1 MEETAYDSAVALV
14 GMAGRF
20 PGADDVGALW
30 RNLRAGVSGLRP
42 VTDEELDRAGVDPA
56 LRADPAYVRV
66 GGPVEGI
73 DRFDAAAFG
82 FSAREAETMEPQ
94 HRLFLE
100 CSWEA
105 LERAGYCPTEPGVPV
120 GVFAGCGFPD
130 YMVGNVGH
138 LATERGAGQL
148 FATGNERD
156 SLTSLVSYKLGLRG
170 PSLTVQ
176 TFCSTSLV
184 AVHLACQS
192 LLTYECDMA
201 LAGGAYLPLPQP
213 AGYLHEEGGILSP
226 DGRVRSLGASA
237 NGTVMGSGVGVVTL
251 KRLADAQADGDVV
264 HAVILGSAV
273 NNDGRERAGYAAP
286 GVEGQA
292 AVVAAALA
300 VAGVKPESV
309 GYVECHAVGT
319 GLGDSIEFAALGRVF
334 RTPSGTP
341 CVLSSVKPAIGHL
354 DRAAGVT
361 GLMRAALS
369 LRHETLPGT
378 AHFEAPNP
386 TLATLADRFTVLARD
401 RPWPA
406 GPEPRRAGVS
416 AFGVG
421 GTNAHVVLERAP
433 AREPRPA
440 SLGPHLLTFSAGGP
454 QALDALTE
462 RLRSHLDAHREDDL
476 ADVAFTLQMSRGRFA
491 LRRAVVCADHDDAV
505 AALADPARLIDGETV
520 RRDPWVRLTP
530 GDGVPDAWWS
540 ELATAAGRLLAGGEG
555 GGTRTAD
562 RDTALAVLGGALSGV
577 GVRVGSG
584 GAVGTT
590 EDVVVAPGGRTAADW
605 VLTTLA
611 RLWQAGASI
620 DWAAL
625 HAGRGRRVELPSY
638 PFQRSRHWVDAEP
651 LRERGGVHHGA
662 PAAFLPD
669 WRRRP
674 LPLTGLDAR
683 LRAAGPW
690 LLLAAD
696 ARGEALAAR
705 LVHAGAEVVTV
716 RPGGGLAAHDDGGFT
731 VRADSSDDLTT
742 MLRSQLVTPR
752 TVVHGFALAPDG
764 ADGGALASALAVTRA
779 YAAHPVTRPAAFAL
793 LTSGAVGV
801 GGTGPDRPG
810 HAALAAWAT
819 QQSAPFHRH
828 VDLDAGADL
837 GQVLAALTVPY
848 EGPVAVRGDEAW
860 VRCYQPHPLTPD
872 DEQPFAGPGE
882 TVLIA
887 EGLGPTALPLA
898 LQLARAHGP
907 RLVLTTSVPLP
918 DHAHRDRFAD
928 DDGPV
933 GRAVR
938 AVAALE
944 ATGAP
949 LLVVPVP
956 AGDEVALRAAAR
968 AAVDRFGSLDVLVH
982 GAGAQTAHG
991 RDLPERVRA
1000 AVRELRPLIRVGADL
1015 AVRRRVVLAPAAA
1028 GSGAA
1033 TAGPSPVGAALAAYA
1048 GAARARGEGRWTV
1061 VTRDA
1066 GDDGDLGD
1074 TGGLLARAGTAG
1086 HLAEVMLSTRP
1097 LAGRAVLVP
1106 ADGGAVDTVVADEGP
1121 NRPRPAL
1128 ATPYVEPAAGLE
1140 RTVADLWA
1148 AALALDSVG
1157 ADDNFFELGGRSLV
1171 AVQLALR
1178 IREALRAPLPSTALV
1193 EHPTVRLLSA
1203 EITALTGARS
1213 SADDNRGL
1221 PR

>member
-20 PGADDVGALW
+20 PGADDVGSLW

-66 GGPVEGI
+66 GGPVDGL

-130 YMVGNVGH
+130 YMVGNVSH

-292 AVVAAALA
+292 AVVGTALA

-341 CVLSSVKPAIGHL
+341 CVLSSVKPSIGHL

-421 GTNAHVVLERAP
+421 GTNAHVVLEQAP

-440 SLGPHLLTFSAGGP
+440 PPGPHLLTFSAGGP

-462 RLRSHLDAHREDDL
+462 RLRAHLDEHREDEL

-540 ELATAAGRLLAGGEG
+540 ELAAAADRLLTGGEG
-555 GGTRTAD
+555 GGERTAG
-562 RDTALAVLGGALSGV
+562 RDTALAALGGALSGV
-577 GVRVGSG
+577 GVRVWSD
-584 GAVGTT
+584 GAVGAT
-590 EDVVVAPGGRTAADW
+590 EEVVVAPGGRTAADW

-651 LRERGGVHHGA
+651 PRERGGAHQGA
-662 PAAFLPD
+662 PATFLPD

-696 ARGEALAAR
+696 ARGEALGAR
-705 LVHAGAEVVTV
+705 LLHAGAEVVTV
-716 RPGGGLAAHDDGGFT
+716 RPGGDFAAHDDGDFT
-731 VRADSSDDLTT
+731 VRADSSDDLTA

-764 ADGGALASALAVTRA
+764 EDGGGLASALAVTRA
-779 YAAHPVTRPAAFAL
+779 YAGRPVARPAALAL

-819 QQSAPFHRH
+819 QQPDPFCHH
-828 VDLDAGADL
+828 VDLDAGADP
-837 GQVLAALTVPY
+837 GQVLAALTVPH

-860 VRCYQPHPLTPD
+860 VRCYQPHPLAPD
-872 DEQPFAGPGE
+872 DEHPFAGPGE
-882 TVLIA
+882 TVLITD
-887 EGLGPTALPLA
+887 GLGPTALPLA
-898 LQLARAHGP
+898 LRLARAHGP
-907 RLVLTTSVPLP
+907 RLVLTTPVPLP
-918 DHAHRDRFAD
+918 DRAHRDRFAD

-949 LLVVPVP
+949 LLVLPVP
-956 AGDEVALRAAAR
+956 AGDEAALRAAVR

-982 GAGAQTAHG
+982 SAGPDPAPG
-991 RDLPERVRA
+991 PGLPEGVRA
-1000 AVRELRPLIRVGADL
+1000 AVRELRTVIRVGADP
-1015 AVRRRVVLAPAAA
+1015 AVRRRVVLAPAVA

-1048 GAARARGEGRWTV
+1048 GAARPRGEGRWTV

-1074 TGGLLARAGTAG
+1074 TGELLARAASAG

-1097 LAGRAVLVP
+1097 LAGRSVLAP
-1106 ADGGAVDTVVADEGP
+1106 ADGRAADAVVADEGP

-1148 AALALDSVG
+1148 AGLGLDSVG

-1178 IREALRAPLPSTALV
+1178 VREALRAPLPSTALV